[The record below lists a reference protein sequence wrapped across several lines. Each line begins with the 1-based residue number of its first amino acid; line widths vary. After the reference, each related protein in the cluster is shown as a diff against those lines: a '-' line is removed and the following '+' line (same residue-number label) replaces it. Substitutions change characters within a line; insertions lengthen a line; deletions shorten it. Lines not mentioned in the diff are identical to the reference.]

1 MVLAI
6 IALTMLFVGPRF
18 VGLRDGA
25 AVRSAMADLAGTFST
40 ARATAVARGTMA
52 AVVIDAADGA
62 VEVRVAGSTV
72 LRRDLGRAYGIVLW
86 SNRDSTVYDPRG
98 IGYGAANLSV
108 TVRRG
113 AFVDTLSM
121 SRLGRIR

>member
-6 IALTMLFVGPRF
+6 IALTMLLVGPQFAR
-18 VGLRDGA
+18 LRDGA
-25 AVRSAMADLAGTFST
+25 AVRSAMTDLAAAFST
-40 ARATAVARGTMA
+40 ARAMAVARGAMA
-52 AVVIDAADGA
+52 TVVIDPPNAAI
-62 VEVRVAGSTV
+62 EVRVAGTTV
-72 LRRDLGRAYGIVLW
+72 LRRDLGRTYGIVLW

-98 IGYGAANLSV
+98 MGYGAANLSV
-108 TVRRG
+108 TIRRG